1 MRIADLR
8 IATRLYGGFGTIVLL
23 LAALVTVATLNV
35 SRLADA
41 NAINTHTYQVLA
53 ENSAI
58 LESLINVET
67 GQRGYVITGAEASLE
82 PYKAGQSAFGTH
94 LAKAREMTSDNPA
107 QQERLA
113 KLDAA
118 KQAWLAGAL
127 DPVIAMRR
135 AVAQGTAAIEP
146 VLALEK
152 EGRGKQGMDAMRA
165 LLGEIGQAETTLLA
179 RRSEAAAALQARTHW
194 TLLGGGAV
202 ALILAAMIA
211 WWLAHNICGP
221 LRSAIDVA
229 RQVAHGDLTVQVDV
243 RSKDETGELMQAL
256 KDMTANLLRIVT
268 EVRGGTQAIATA
280 SRQIASGNLDLSA
293 RTEQQASSLEETA
306 SSMEELTSTVQRNAQ
321 NASEANGLAA
331 SASTVAGKGGSVVA
345 QVVDTMGS
353 INDSSRK
360 IVDIIGVIDGIAF
373 QTNILALN
381 AAVEAARAGEQGRG
395 FAVVATEVRN
405 LAQRS
410 AGAAREIKGL
420 INDSVAQVESGAR
433 LVDEAGHTMREIVD
447 SVHKVSSIVGEISSA
462 SDEQRAGIEQVNQAI
477 SEMDQVT
484 QQNAALVEEAAA
496 AAEAMQEQ
504 AGRLADAVSVFRIAH
519 VDAAPPAPR
528 RKEASPVAR
537 LPVRAPAMA
546 SRPAT
551 KVLPAKAL
559 APRAAQAGDG
569 QRLAKN
575 DEWEE
580 F

>member
-8 IATRLYGGFGTIVLL
+8 IASRLYGGFGAIILL
-23 LAALVTVATLNV
+23 LAVLVTVATLNF
-35 SRLADA
+35 SKLAEA
-41 NAINTHTYQVLA
+41 NAINTHTYLVLG
-53 ENSAI
+53 EGGAI
-58 LESLINVET
+58 LESLINMET
-67 GQRGYVITGAEASLE
+67 GQRGYVITGRDTSLE
-82 PYKAGQSAFGTH
+82 PYVAGKAAFRRH
-94 LAKAREMTSDNPA
+94 LDKARALTSDNPA

-118 KQAWLAGAL
+118 QQSWLAGAL

-165 LLGEIGQAETTLLA
+165 LLQEMDEAETALLA
-179 RRSEAAAALQARTHW
+179 RRSEAAAALQAQTRW
-194 TLLGGGAV
+194 ILLGGGLVAV
-202 ALILAAMIA
+202 LLAGLVAM
-211 WWLAHNICGP
+211 WLARNISGP
-221 LRSAIDVA
+221 LRSAIEIA
-229 RQVAHGDLTVQVDV
+229 RQVAQGDLTVQVEV

-256 KDMTANLLRIVT
+256 KDMTASLLRIVT
-268 EVRGGTQAIATA
+268 EVRSGTQAIATA

-306 SSMEELTSTVQRNAQ
+306 SSMEELTGTVQQNAQ
-321 NASEANGLAA
+321 NAHEANALAA
-331 SASTVAGKGGSVVA
+331 SASTVAGKGGAVVA

-410 AGAAREIKGL
+410 AGAAREIKAL

-433 LVDEAGHTMREIVD
+433 LVDEAGHTMHEIVD
-447 SVHKVSSIVGEISSA
+447 SVHKVSGIVGHISAA

-484 QQNAALVEEAAA
+484 QQNASLVEEAAA

-504 AGRLADAVSVFRIAH
+504 AARLADAVAVFRTAQAA
-519 VDAAPPAPR
+519 VMPAPPLRPAVRQRAPVKAVR
-528 RKEASPVAR
+528 APAR
-537 LPVRAPAMA
+537 LPVQAAARQASQVPAG
-546 SRPAT
+546 
-551 KVLPAKAL
+551 K
-559 APRAAQAGDG
+559 
-569 QRLAKN
+569 QRTAET
-575 DEWEE
+575 EWEE

>member
-8 IATRLYGGFGTIVLL
+8 IATRLYGGFATIVLL
-23 LAALVTVATLNV
+23 LGALVTVATLNV
-35 SRLADA
+35 ARLADA

-58 LESLINVET
+58 LESLINMET

-82 PYKAGQSAFGTH
+82 PYKAGQAAFGAH
-94 LAKAREMTSDNPA
+94 LDKARALTSDNPA

-127 DPVIAMRR
+127 EPVIALRR

-165 LLGEIGQAETTLLA
+165 LLGEIGQAETVLLA
-179 RRSEAAAALQARTHW
+179 QRSEAAAALQARTHW
-194 TLLGGGAV
+194 TLLGGGAL
-202 ALILAAMIA
+202 ALLLAAAIA
-211 WWLAHNICGP
+211 WWLARNISVP
-221 LRSAIDVA
+221 LRSAIGVA
-229 RQVAHGDLTVQVDV
+229 RQVAQGDLTVQVEV

-256 KDMTANLLRIVT
+256 KDMTASLLRIVT

-280 SRQIASGNLDLSA
+280 SRQIASGNIDLSA

-306 SSMEELTSTVQRNAQ
+306 SSMEELTSTVQQNAQ
-321 NASEANGLAA
+321 NAHEANGLAA
-331 SASTVAGKGGSVVA
+331 SASAVAGKGGAVVA

-410 AGAAREIKGL
+410 AGAAKEIKAL

-447 SVHKVSSIVGEISSA
+447 SVHKVSSIVGHISAA

-477 SEMDQVT
+477 TEMDQVT

-496 AAEAMQEQ
+496 AAESMQEQ
-504 AGRLADAVSVFRIAH
+504 AARLADAVAVFRTAQ

-528 RKEASPVAR
+528 RKQARPVTRLAAR
-537 LPVRAPAMA
+537 PAAKAAPARVA
-546 SRPAT
+546 P
-551 KVLPAKAL
+551 
-559 APRAAQAGDG
+559 PRAAQAGEA
-569 QRLAKN
+569 QRQARN

>member
-41 NAINTHTYQVLA
+41 NAINTHTFQVLA
-53 ENSAI
+53 ENSAL

-82 PYKAGQSAFGTH
+82 PYKAGQAAFGTH
-94 LAKAREMTSDNPA
+94 LATARGLTSDNPA
-107 QQERLA
+107 QQERLM

-135 AVAQGTAAIEP
+135 AVVQGTAAIEP

-165 LLGEIGQAETTLLA
+165 LLGEIGQAETVLLA

-194 TLLGGGAV
+194 TLLGGGAA
-202 ALILAAMIA
+202 ALILAALIA
-211 WWLAHNICGP
+211 WWLAHNISGP
-221 LRSAIDVA
+221 LRAAIDVA

-256 KDMTANLLRIVT
+256 KDMTASLLRIVT

-280 SRQIASGNLDLSA
+280 SRQIASGNIDLSA

-331 SASTVAGKGGSVVA
+331 SASTVAGKGGAVVA
-345 QVVDTMGS
+345 QVVETMGS

-410 AGAAREIKGL
+410 AGAAKEIKGL
-420 INDSVAQVESGAR
+420 INDSVAQVENGAR

-447 SVHKVSSIVGEISSA
+447 SVHKVSSIVGQISAA

-477 SEMDQVT
+477 GEMDQVT

-496 AAEAMQEQ
+496 AAESMQEQ
-504 AGRLADAVSVFRIAH
+504 AARLADAVSVFRTAQ
-519 VDAAPPAPR
+519 VDAIPA
-528 RKEASPVAR
+528 
-537 LPVRAPAMA
+537 LA
-546 SRPAT
+546 SRPAAHRPVPL
-551 KVLPAKAL
+551 KVAHAPARVSGKPVVRH
-559 APRAAQAGDG
+559 APQVPAGK
-569 QRLAKN
+569 QRSGE

>member
-8 IATRLYGGFGTIVLL
+8 IATRLYGGFATIVLL

-58 LESLINVET
+58 LESLINMET

-82 PYKAGQSAFGTH
+82 PYKAGQAAFGAH
-94 LAKAREMTSDNPA
+94 LDKARALTSDNPA

-127 DPVIAMRR
+127 EPVIAMRR

-165 LLGEIGQAETTLLA
+165 LLGEIGQAETVLLA
-179 RRSEAAAALQARTHW
+179 QRSEAAAALQARTHW
-194 TLLGGGAV
+194 TLLGGGAA
-202 ALILAAMIA
+202 ALILAALIA
-211 WWLAHNICGP
+211 WWLARNISGP

-229 RQVAHGDLTVQVDV
+229 RQVAQGDLTVQVEV

-256 KDMTANLLRIVT
+256 KDMTASLLRIVT

-306 SSMEELTSTVQRNAQ
+306 SSMEELTSTVQQNAQ
-321 NASEANGLAA
+321 NAHEANGLAA

-360 IVDIIGVIDGIAF
+360 IVDIIAVIDGIAF

-410 AGAAREIKGL
+410 AGAAKEIKAL

-433 LVDEAGHTMREIVD
+433 LVDEAGHTMHEIVD
-447 SVHKVSSIVGEISSA
+447 SVHKVSSIVGHISSA

-477 SEMDQVT
+477 SEMDHVT
-484 QQNAALVEEAAA
+484 QQNASLVEEAAA

-504 AGRLADAVSVFRIAH
+504 AARLADAVSVFRTAQ
-519 VDAAPPAPR
+519 VDAIAAPAPR
-528 RKEASPVAR
+528 PAVRRPVPPKAA
-537 LPVRAPAMA
+537 RAPARLSVKPA
-546 SRPAT
+546 APHARQVPAGKQRP
-551 KVLPAKAL
+551 
-559 APRAAQAGDG
+559 GD
-569 QRLAKN
+569 
-575 DEWEE
+575 DEWDE

>member
-23 LAALVTVATLNV
+23 LAALVSVATLNV

-58 LESLINVET
+58 LESLINLET

-82 PYKAGQSAFGTH
+82 PYKAGQAAFGTH
-94 LAKAREMTSDNPA
+94 LAKARDMTSDNPA

-165 LLGEIGQAETTLLA
+165 LLGEIGQAETVLLA

-194 TLLGGGAV
+194 TLLGGGAA
-202 ALILAAMIA
+202 ALILAALIA
-211 WWLAHNICGP
+211 WWLAHNISGP
-221 LRSAIDVA
+221 LRAAIDVA
-229 RQVAHGDLTVQVDV
+229 RQVAQGDLTVQVDV

-256 KDMTANLLRIVT
+256 KDMTASLLRIVT

-280 SRQIASGNLDLSA
+280 SRQIASGNIDLSA

-331 SASTVAGKGGSVVA
+331 SASAVAGKGGSVVA

-504 AGRLADAVSVFRIAH
+504 AARLADAVSVFRTAQ
-519 VDAAPPAPR
+519 VDAAPPLAFRPAARRPVPLKVAHAP
-528 RKEASPVAR
+528 AR
-537 LPVRAPAMA
+537 LSGKPVVRHAPQV
-546 SRPAT
+546 PAG
-551 KVLPAKAL
+551 K
-559 APRAAQAGDG
+559 
-569 QRLAKN
+569 QRSGE

>member
-35 SRLADA
+35 ARLADA

-53 ENSAI
+53 ENSAL
-58 LESLINVET
+58 LESLINMET

-82 PYKAGQSAFGTH
+82 PYKAGQAAFGAH
-94 LAKAREMTSDNPA
+94 LAAARGLTSDNPA
-107 QQERLA
+107 QQERLS

-165 LLGEIGQAETTLLA
+165 LLGEIGQAETVLLA

-194 TLLGGGAV
+194 TLLGGGAA
-202 ALILAAMIA
+202 ALILAALIA
-211 WWLAHNICGP
+211 WWLAHNISGP
-221 LRSAIDVA
+221 LRAAIDVA

-256 KDMTANLLRIVT
+256 KDMTASLLRIVT

-280 SRQIASGNLDLSA
+280 SRQIASGNIDLSA

-331 SASTVAGKGGSVVA
+331 SASTVAGKGGAVVA

-410 AGAAREIKGL
+410 AGAAKEIKAL

-447 SVHKVSSIVGEISSA
+447 SVHKVSSIVGQISAA

-477 SEMDQVT
+477 GEMDQVT

-496 AAEAMQEQ
+496 AAESMQEQ
-504 AGRLADAVSVFRIAH
+504 AARLADAVSVFRTAQ

-528 RKEASPVAR
+528 RKEARPVAR
-537 LPVRAPAMA
+537 LPARPPAQAP
-546 SRPAT
+546 RPVP
-551 KVLPAKAL
+551 KGLPAKA
-559 APRAAQAGDG
+559 QAGEG
-569 QRLAKN
+569 KRLAKH

>member
-8 IATRLYGGFGTIVLL
+8 IATRLYGGFATIVLL

-53 ENSAI
+53 ENSAM
-58 LESLINVET
+58 LESLINMET
-67 GQRGYVITGAEASLE
+67 GQRGYVITGAETSLE
-82 PYKAGQSAFGTH
+82 PYKAGQAAFGAH
-94 LAKAREMTSDNPA
+94 LEKARALTSDNPA

-127 DPVIAMRR
+127 EPVIALRR

-165 LLGEIGQAETTLLA
+165 LLGEIGQAETVLLA
-179 RRSEAAAALQARTHW
+179 QRSEAAAALQARTHW

-202 ALILAAMIA
+202 ALLLAASIA
-211 WWLAHNICGP
+211 WWLARNISVP
-221 LRSAIDVA
+221 LRSAIGVA
-229 RQVAHGDLTVQVDV
+229 RQVAQGDLTVQVEV

-256 KDMTANLLRIVT
+256 KDMTASLLRIVT

-280 SRQIASGNLDLSA
+280 SRQIASGNIDLSA

-306 SSMEELTSTVQRNAQ
+306 SSMEELTSTVQQNAQ
-321 NASEANGLAA
+321 NAHEANGLAA
-331 SASTVAGKGGSVVA
+331 SASAVAGKGGAVVA

-410 AGAAREIKGL
+410 AGAAKEIKAL

-447 SVHKVSSIVGEISSA
+447 SVHKVSSIVGQISSA

-477 SEMDQVT
+477 TEMDQVT

-496 AAEAMQEQ
+496 AAESMQEQ
-504 AGRLADAVSVFRIAH
+504 AARLADAVAVFRTAQ

-528 RKEASPVAR
+528 RKQARPVTRLAAR
-537 LPVRAPAMA
+537 PAAKAAPA
-546 SRPAT
+546 RVT
-551 KVLPAKAL
+551 
-559 APRAAQAGDG
+559 APRAAQAQAGDS
-569 QRLAKN
+569 QRHARK

>member
-8 IATRLYGGFGTIVLL
+8 IATRLYGGFATIVLL
-23 LAALVTVATLNV
+23 LGALVTVATLNV
-35 SRLADA
+35 ARLADA

-58 LESLINVET
+58 LESLINMET

-82 PYKAGQSAFGTH
+82 PYKAGQAAFGAH
-94 LAKAREMTSDNPA
+94 LDKARALTSDNPA

-127 DPVIAMRR
+127 EPVIALRR

-165 LLGEIGQAETTLLA
+165 LLGEIGQAETVLLA
-179 RRSEAAAALQARTHW
+179 QRSEAAAALQARTHW
-194 TLLGGGAV
+194 TLLGGGAL
-202 ALILAAMIA
+202 ALLLAAAIA
-211 WWLAHNICGP
+211 WWLARNISVP
-221 LRSAIDVA
+221 LRSAIGVA
-229 RQVAHGDLTVQVDV
+229 RQVAQGDLTVQVEV

-256 KDMTANLLRIVT
+256 KDMTASLLRIVT

-280 SRQIASGNLDLSA
+280 SRQIASGNIDLSA

-306 SSMEELTSTVQRNAQ
+306 SSMEELTSTVQQNAQ
-321 NASEANGLAA
+321 NAHEANGLAA
-331 SASTVAGKGGSVVA
+331 SASAVAGKGGAVVA

-410 AGAAREIKGL
+410 AGAAKEIKAL

-447 SVHKVSSIVGEISSA
+447 SVHKVSSIVGHISAA

-477 SEMDQVT
+477 TEMDQVT

-496 AAEAMQEQ
+496 AAESMQEQ
-504 AGRLADAVSVFRIAH
+504 AARLADAVAVFRTAQ

-528 RKEASPVAR
+528 RKQARPVPRLAAR
-537 LPVRAPAMA
+537 PAAKAAPARVA
-546 SRPAT
+546 P
-551 KVLPAKAL
+551 
-559 APRAAQAGDG
+559 PRAAQAGEA
-569 QRLAKN
+569 QRQARN

>member
-53 ENSAI
+53 ENSAL

-82 PYKAGQSAFGTH
+82 PYKAGQAAFGTH
-94 LAKAREMTSDNPA
+94 LATARGLTSDNPA
-107 QQERLA
+107 QQERLM

-127 DPVIAMRR
+127 DPAIAMRR

-152 EGRGKQGMDAMRA
+152 EGRGKQGMDAMRV
-165 LLGEIGQAETTLLA
+165 LLGEIGQAETALLA
-179 RRSEAAAALQARTHW
+179 HRSEAAAALQARTHW
-194 TLLGGGAV
+194 TLLGGGAA
-202 ALILAAMIA
+202 ALILAALIA
-211 WWLAHNICGP
+211 WWLARNISGP
-221 LRSAIDVA
+221 LRAAIDVA

-256 KDMTANLLRIVT
+256 KDMTASLLRIVT

-280 SRQIASGNLDLSA
+280 SRQIASGNIDLSA

-331 SASTVAGKGGSVVA
+331 SASTVAGKGGAVVA
-345 QVVDTMGS
+345 QVVETMGS

-410 AGAAREIKGL
+410 AGAAKEIKGL
-420 INDSVAQVESGAR
+420 INDSVAQVENGAR

-447 SVHKVSSIVGEISSA
+447 SVHKVSSIVGQISAA

-477 SEMDQVT
+477 GEMDQVT

-496 AAEAMQEQ
+496 AAESMQEQ
-504 AGRLADAVSVFRIAH
+504 AARLADAVSVFRTAQ
-519 VDAAPPAPR
+519 VDAIPA
-528 RKEASPVAR
+528 
-537 LPVRAPAMA
+537 LA
-546 SRPAT
+546 SRPAAHRPVPL
-551 KVLPAKAL
+551 KVAHAPARVSGKPVVRH
-559 APRAAQAGDG
+559 APQVPAGK
-569 QRLAKN
+569 QRSGE

>member
-35 SRLADA
+35 SRLGDA

-58 LESLINVET
+58 LESLINMET
-67 GQRGYVITGAEASLE
+67 GQRGYVITGAESSLE
-82 PYKAGQSAFGTH
+82 PYKAGQAGFGTH
-94 LAKAREMTSDNPA
+94 LATARALTIDNRA

-113 KLDAA
+113 KLDVA

-127 DPVIAMRR
+127 EPVIAMRR

-146 VLALEK
+146 VLALVN
-152 EGRGKQGMDAMRA
+152 EGRGKQGMDGMRA

-179 RRSEAAAALQARTHW
+179 RRSEAAAALQAQTHW

-211 WWLAHNICGP
+211 WWLARNISTP
-221 LRSAIDVA
+221 LRSAINVA
-229 RQVAHGDLTVQVDV
+229 RQVAQGDLTVQVEV

-256 KDMTANLLRIVT
+256 KDMTTSLLRIVT

-280 SRQIASGNLDLSA
+280 SRQIASGNIDLSA

-306 SSMEELTSTVQRNAQ
+306 SSMEELTSTVQQNAQ

-331 SASTVAGKGGSVVA
+331 SASAVAGKGGAVVA

-395 FAVVATEVRN
+395 FAVVANEVRN

-410 AGAAREIKGL
+410 ASAAREIKAL

-447 SVHKVSSIVGEISSA
+447 SVHKVSSIVGHISAA

-496 AAEAMQEQ
+496 AAESMQEQ
-504 AGRLADAVSVFRIAH
+504 AARLADAVSVFTTAQ
-519 VDAAPPAPR
+519 VDAIPALAPRPIVRHPAPVVAAR
-528 RKEASPVAR
+528 AVAR
-537 LPVRAPAMA
+537 LPARA
-546 SRPAT
+546 
-551 KVLPAKAL
+551 V
-559 APRAAQAGDG
+559 APRAPQALAGK
-569 QRLAKN
+569 QRSGG

>member
-53 ENSAI
+53 ENSAM
-58 LESLINVET
+58 LESLINMET

-82 PYKAGQSAFGTH
+82 PYKAGQAGFGTH
-94 LAKAREMTSDNPA
+94 LAKARDMTSDNPA
-107 QQERLA
+107 QQERLM

-165 LLGEIGQAETTLLA
+165 LLGEIGQAETVLLA
-179 RRSEAAAALQARTHW
+179 QRSEAAAALQARTHW
-194 TLLGGGAV
+194 TLLGGGAA
-202 ALILAAMIA
+202 ALILAALIA
-211 WWLAHNICGP
+211 WWLARNISGP
-221 LRSAIDVA
+221 LRAAIDVA

-256 KDMTANLLRIVT
+256 KDMTASLLRIVT

-280 SRQIASGNLDLSA
+280 SRQIASGNIDLSA

-331 SASTVAGKGGSVVA
+331 SASTVAGKGGAVVA
-345 QVVDTMGS
+345 QVVETMGS

-410 AGAAREIKGL
+410 AGAAKEIKGL
-420 INDSVAQVESGAR
+420 INDSVAQVENGAR

-447 SVHKVSSIVGEISSA
+447 SVHKVSSIVGQISAA

-477 SEMDQVT
+477 GEMDQVT

-496 AAEAMQEQ
+496 AAESMQEQ
-504 AGRLADAVSVFRIAH
+504 AARLADAVSVFKTAQ
-519 VDAAPPAPR
+519 VDAIPA
-528 RKEASPVAR
+528 
-537 LPVRAPAMA
+537 LA
-546 SRPAT
+546 SRPAAHRPVPL
-551 KVLPAKAL
+551 KVAHAPARVSGKPVVRH
-559 APRAAQAGDG
+559 APQVPAGK
-569 QRLAKN
+569 QRSGE

>member
-58 LESLINVET
+58 LESLINMET

-82 PYKAGQSAFGTH
+82 PYKAGQAGFGTH
-94 LAKAREMTSDNPA
+94 LATARALTSDNPA
-107 QQERLA
+107 QQERLT

-135 AVAQGTAAIEP
+135 AVEQGSAAIEP
-146 VLALEK
+146 VLALVK
-152 EGRGKQGMDAMRA
+152 EGRGKQGMDAMRT
-165 LLGEIGQAETTLLA
+165 LLGEIGQAETALLA
-179 RRSEAAAALQARTHW
+179 MRSEAAAALQARTHW
-194 TLLGGGAV
+194 TLLGGGAA

-211 WWLAHNICGP
+211 WWLARNISVP

-229 RQVAHGDLTVQVDV
+229 RQVAQGDLTVQVEV

-256 KDMTANLLRIVT
+256 KDMTASLLRIVT

-280 SRQIASGNLDLSA
+280 SRQIASGNIDLSA
-293 RTEQQASSLEETA
+293 RTELQASSLEETA
-306 SSMEELTSTVQRNAQ
+306 SSMEELTSTVQQNAQ

-331 SASTVAGKGGSVVA
+331 SASAVAGKGGAVVA

-410 AGAAREIKGL
+410 AGAAKEIKAL

-447 SVHKVSSIVGEISSA
+447 SVHKVSSIVGHISAA
-462 SDEQRAGIEQVNQAI
+462 SDEQRSGIEQVNQAI

-496 AAEAMQEQ
+496 AAESMQEQ
-504 AGRLADAVSVFRIAH
+504 AARLADAVSVFRTAQ

-528 RKEASPVAR
+528 RKDASPVAR
-537 LPVRAPAMA
+537 LPAMA
-546 SRPAT
+546 SRPAN
-551 KVLPAKAL
+551 KVSPAKAPV
-559 APRAAQAGDG
+559 PRPAQAGNG

>member
-8 IATRLYGGFGTIVLL
+8 IATRLYGGFGAIVLL
-23 LAALVTVATLNV
+23 LAVLVTVATLNF
-35 SRLADA
+35 SKLADA
-41 NAINTHTYQVLA
+41 SAINTHTYQVLA
-53 ENSAI
+53 ENDAI
-58 LESLINVET
+58 LESLINIET
-67 GQRGYVITGAEASLE
+67 GQRGYVITGADSSLE
-82 PYKAGQSAFGTH
+82 PYAAGKAAFRQH
-94 LAKAREMTSDNPA
+94 LDKARALTSDNPA

-118 KQAWLAGAL
+118 QKAWLAGAL
-127 DPVIAMRR
+127 DPVIALRR

-152 EGRGKQGMDAMRA
+152 QGRGKAGMDAMRA
-165 LLGEIGQAETTLLA
+165 LLKDVGQAESALLA
-179 RRSEAAAALQARTHW
+179 QRSQAVASLQAQTRW
-194 TLLGGGAV
+194 VLLGGGLV
-202 ALILAAMIA
+202 TLVLAALVAM
-211 WWLAHNICGP
+211 WLARNISRP
-221 LRSAIDVA
+221 LRSAIEVA
-229 RQVAHGDLTVQVDV
+229 RQVAQGDLTVRVDV
-243 RSKDETGELMQAL
+243 RSRDETGELMQAL
-256 KDMTANLLRIVT
+256 QEMTASLLRIVS
-268 EVRGGTQAIATA
+268 EVRGGTQTIATA

-306 SSMEELTSTVQRNAQ
+306 SSMEELTGTVQQNAQ
-321 NASEANGLAA
+321 NAHEANGLAA
-331 SASTVAGKGGSVVA
+331 SASTVAGKGGAVVA
-345 QVVDTMGS
+345 QVVATMGS

-410 AGAAREIKGL
+410 AGAAKEIKAL

-433 LVDEAGHTMREIVD
+433 LVDEAGHTMHEIVD
-447 SVHKVSSIVGEISSA
+447 SVHKVSSIVGHISAA

-477 SEMDQVT
+477 SQMDQVT
-484 QQNAALVEEAAA
+484 QQNASLVEQAAA

-504 AGRLADAVSVFRIAH
+504 AARLADAVAVFKTAQ
-519 VDAAPPAPR
+519 AAANPAPVSAPVPAPR
-528 RKEASPVAR
+528 PPLHPAARVAAARAPAR
-537 LPVRAPAMA
+537 LPVKAVARHAPPAAPAG
-546 SRPAT
+546 
-551 KVLPAKAL
+551 KQ
-559 APRAAQAGDG
+559 RAGE
-569 QRLAKN
+569 

>member
-1 MRIADLR
+1 
-8 IATRLYGGFGTIVLL
+8 
-23 LAALVTVATLNV
+23 
-35 SRLADA
+35 
-41 NAINTHTYQVLA
+41 
-53 ENSAI
+53 
-58 LESLINVET
+58 
-67 GQRGYVITGAEASLE
+67 
-82 PYKAGQSAFGTH
+82 
-94 LAKAREMTSDNPA
+94 MTSDNPA

-113 KLDAA
+113 RLDTA
-118 KQAWLAGAL
+118 KQAWLASAL

-135 AVAQGTAAIEP
+135 AVAQGMAAIEP
-146 VLALEK
+146 VLALER

-179 RRSEAAAALQARTHW
+179 QRSEAAAALQARTHW
-194 TLLGGGAV
+194 TLLGGGAL
-202 ALILAAMIA
+202 ALILAALIA
-211 WWLAHNICGP
+211 WWLARNISAP

-229 RQVAHGDLTVQVDV
+229 RKVAQGDLTVQVEV

-256 KDMTANLLRIVT
+256 KDMTASLLRIVT
-268 EVRGGTQAIATA
+268 DVRGGTQAIATA

-306 SSMEELTSTVQRNAQ
+306 SSMEELTSTVQQNAQ

-331 SASTVAGKGGSVVA
+331 SASAVASKGGAVVA

-410 AGAAREIKGL
+410 AGAAREIKAL

-447 SVHKVSSIVGEISSA
+447 SVHKVSSIVGHISAA

-496 AAEAMQEQ
+496 AAESMQEQ
-504 AGRLADAVSVFRIAH
+504 AARLADAVSVFRT
-519 VDAAPPAPR
+519 APLAPR
-528 RKEASPVAR
+528 RKESSPVAR
-537 LPVRAPAMA
+537 PPAAMA
-546 SRPAT
+546 SRLAN

-559 APRAAQAGDG
+559 APRVAQAGER

>member
-53 ENSAI
+53 ENSAL

-82 PYKAGQSAFGTH
+82 PYKAGQAAFGTH
-94 LAKAREMTSDNPA
+94 LAAARGLTSDNPA
-107 QQERLA
+107 QQERLT

-127 DPVIAMRR
+127 DPVIALRR

-165 LLGEIGQAETTLLA
+165 LLGEIGQAETVLLA

-194 TLLGGGAV
+194 TLLGGGAA
-202 ALILAAMIA
+202 ALILAALIA
-211 WWLAHNICGP
+211 WWLAHNISGP
-221 LRSAIDVA
+221 LRAAIDVA

-280 SRQIASGNLDLSA
+280 SRQIASGNIDLSA

-331 SASTVAGKGGSVVA
+331 SASAVAGKGGAVVA

-410 AGAAREIKGL
+410 AGAAKEIKAL

-447 SVHKVSSIVGEISSA
+447 SVHKVSSIVGQISAA

-477 SEMDQVT
+477 GEMDQVT

-496 AAEAMQEQ
+496 AAESMQEQ
-504 AGRLADAVSVFRIAH
+504 AARLADAVSVFRTAQ

-528 RKEASPVAR
+528 RKEARPVAR
-537 LPVRAPAMA
+537 LLARTPAKAPRPVP
-546 SRPAT
+546 
-551 KVLPAKAL
+551 KVLPAKA
-559 APRAAQAGDG
+559 QAGEG
-569 QRLAKN
+569 KRLAKH

>member
-8 IATRLYGGFGTIVLL
+8 IATRLYGGFATIVLL

-58 LESLINVET
+58 LESLINMET

-82 PYKAGQSAFGTH
+82 PYKAGQAAFGAH
-94 LAKAREMTSDNPA
+94 LDKARALTSDNPA
-107 QQERLA
+107 QQERLV

-127 DPVIAMRR
+127 EPVIAMRR

-165 LLGEIGQAETTLLA
+165 LLGEIGQAETVLLA
-179 RRSEAAAALQARTHW
+179 QRSEAAAALQARTHW
-194 TLLGGGAV
+194 TLLGGGAA
-202 ALILAAMIA
+202 ALILAALIA
-211 WWLAHNICGP
+211 WWLARNISVP

-229 RQVAHGDLTVQVDV
+229 RQVAQGDLTVQVKV

-256 KDMTANLLRIVT
+256 KEMTASLLRIVT

-306 SSMEELTSTVQRNAQ
+306 SSMEELTSTVQQNAQ
-321 NASEANGLAA
+321 NAHEANGLAA
-331 SASTVAGKGGSVVA
+331 SASAVAGKGGSVVA

-360 IVDIIGVIDGIAF
+360 IVDIIAVIDGIAF

-410 AGAAREIKGL
+410 AGAAKEIKAL

-433 LVDEAGHTMREIVD
+433 LVDEAGHTMHEIVD
-447 SVHKVSSIVGEISSA
+447 SVHKVSSIVGHISAA

-477 SEMDQVT
+477 SEMDHVT
-484 QQNAALVEEAAA
+484 QQNASLVEEAAA

-504 AGRLADAVSVFRIAH
+504 AARLADAVSVFRTAQ
-519 VDAAPPAPR
+519 VDAIAAPAPR
-528 RKEASPVAR
+528 PAVRRPVPLKAA
-537 LPVRAPAMA
+537 RAPARLSVKPA
-546 SRPAT
+546 ARHAPQVPAGKQRP
-551 KVLPAKAL
+551 
-559 APRAAQAGDG
+559 GD
-569 QRLAKN
+569 
-575 DEWEE
+575 DEWDE

>member
-8 IATRLYGGFGTIVLL
+8 IATRLYGGFATIVLL

-35 SRLADA
+35 ARLADA

-58 LESLINVET
+58 LESLINMET

-82 PYKAGQSAFGTH
+82 PYKAGQAAFGAH
-94 LAKAREMTSDNPA
+94 LDKARALTSDNPA

-127 DPVIAMRR
+127 EPVIALRR

-165 LLGEIGQAETTLLA
+165 LLGEIGQAETVLLA
-179 RRSEAAAALQARTHW
+179 QRSEAAAALQARTHW
-194 TLLGGGAV
+194 TLLGGGAL
-202 ALILAAMIA
+202 ALLLAAAIA
-211 WWLAHNICGP
+211 WWLARNISVP
-221 LRSAIDVA
+221 LRSAIGVA
-229 RQVAHGDLTVQVDV
+229 RQVAQGDLTVQVEV

-256 KDMTANLLRIVT
+256 KDMTASLLRIVT

-280 SRQIASGNLDLSA
+280 SRQIASGNIDLSA

-306 SSMEELTSTVQRNAQ
+306 SSMEELTSTVQQNAQ
-321 NASEANGLAA
+321 NAHEANGLAA
-331 SASTVAGKGGSVVA
+331 SASAVAGKGGAVVA

-410 AGAAREIKGL
+410 AGAAKEIKAL

-447 SVHKVSSIVGEISSA
+447 SVHKVSSIVGHISAA

-477 SEMDQVT
+477 TEMDQVT

-496 AAEAMQEQ
+496 AAESMQEQ
-504 AGRLADAVSVFRIAH
+504 AARLADAVAVFRTAQ

-528 RKEASPVAR
+528 RKQARPVTRLAAR
-537 LPVRAPAMA
+537 PAAKAAPARVA
-546 SRPAT
+546 P
-551 KVLPAKAL
+551 
-559 APRAAQAGDG
+559 PRAAQAGEA
-569 QRLAKN
+569 QRQARN

>member
-8 IATRLYGGFGTIVLL
+8 IATRLYGGFATIVLL

-58 LESLINVET
+58 LESLINMET
-67 GQRGYVITGAEASLE
+67 GQRGYVITGADASLE
-82 PYKAGQSAFGTH
+82 PYKAGQAAFGAH
-94 LAKAREMTSDNPA
+94 LDKARALTSDNPA

-127 DPVIAMRR
+127 EPVIAMRR

-165 LLGEIGQAETTLLA
+165 LLGEIGQAETVLLA
-179 RRSEAAAALQARTHW
+179 QRSEAAAALQARTHW
-194 TLLGGGAV
+194 TLLGGGAA
-202 ALILAAMIA
+202 ALILAALIA
-211 WWLAHNICGP
+211 WWLARNISVP

-229 RQVAHGDLTVQVDV
+229 RQVAQGDLTVQVEV

-256 KDMTANLLRIVT
+256 KEMTASLLRIVT

-306 SSMEELTSTVQRNAQ
+306 SSMEELTSTVQQNAQ
-321 NASEANGLAA
+321 NAHEANGLAA
-331 SASTVAGKGGSVVA
+331 SASAVAGKGGSVVA

-360 IVDIIGVIDGIAF
+360 IVDIIAVIDGIAF

-410 AGAAREIKGL
+410 AGAAKEIKAL

-433 LVDEAGHTMREIVD
+433 LVDEAGHTMHEIVD
-447 SVHKVSSIVGEISSA
+447 SVQKVSSIVGHISAA

-477 SEMDQVT
+477 SEMDHVT
-484 QQNAALVEEAAA
+484 QQNASLVEEAAA

-504 AGRLADAVSVFRIAH
+504 AARLADAVSVFRTAQ
-519 VDAAPPAPR
+519 VDAIAAPAPR
-528 RKEASPVAR
+528 PAVRRPVPLKAA
-537 LPVRAPAMA
+537 RAPARLSVKPA
-546 SRPAT
+546 ARHAPQVPAGKQRP
-551 KVLPAKAL
+551 
-559 APRAAQAGDG
+559 GD
-569 QRLAKN
+569 
-575 DEWEE
+575 DEWDE